1 MTWVSGVQGA
11 RLNIRMVKLL
21 VNYSF
26 LLVCCA
32 GVESTCHDPIFRGW
46 CCLRTLALRERR
58 AEALRNGSSGEVAG
72 KSLPNEKGKLQASLL
87 ATGPEPQ
94 KRTGTAP
101 IFAEVL
107 PKCLPLCCR
116 CAVSVIVIVWART
129 FLVSER
135 LACSTSLVA
144 TSASEESDFGSPDSA
159 SYCATDVLSE
169 SYLQSD

>member
-21 VNYSF
+21 VNCSF

-107 PKCLPLCCR
+107 PNPLR
-116 CAVSVIVIVWART
+116 LKPAFKEPKGRLRLEISV
-129 FLVSER
+129 
-135 LACSTSLVA
+135 VA
-144 TSASEESDFGSPDSA
+144 TCYVRTLETVD
-159 SYCATDVLSE
+159 
-169 SYLQSD
+169 